1 MDDSKY
7 VVFKKDEFYKELGS
21 LVGYDLNRGQ
31 RFTDLQLDAIVL
43 RMQDRFSAPAM
54 QAYFDAVSNAL
65 EVLEDFG
72 IISVPAVLKDLE
84 VLRDWAFNT
93 TQDARNYK
101 YKKIPDQAQ

>member
-7 VVFKKDEFYKELGS
+7 VVFKRDEFDQELGRII
-21 LVGYDLNRGQ
+21 GHDLREVK
-31 RFTDLQLDAIVL
+31 FHELQLDAIVL